1 MILDSW
7 ILIPVS
13 IILSS
18 GFVGWLIWRAVKKQ
32 PIKVHLVMYG
42 LSTLTGILSI
52 IFFMT
57 MDIPTI
63 TKVLGAIA
71 LGGVL
76 IYLAARMQRQ
86 KQADKSSS
94 Q

>member
-1 MILDSW
+1 MDSW

-18 GFVGWLIWRAVKKQ
+18 GFVGWLIWRAVKKR

-42 LSTLTGILSI
+42 LSVLTGILSI
-52 IFFMT
+52 VFFMT
-57 MDIPTI
+57 MDLPII
-63 TKVLGAIA
+63 AKVMSAIA

-76 IYLAARMQRQ
+76 IFLAARMQRRS
-86 KQADKSSS
+86 QADKTSS

>member
-1 MILDSW
+1 MDSW

-42 LSTLTGILSI
+42 LSALTGILSI

-63 TKVLGAIA
+63 AKVLSAIA

-86 KQADKSSS
+86 KQTDKSSS